1 MNSIECATSI
11 AEPIGRSGSWF
22 YFTPSTAV
30 HAEALGL
37 DVIGLYAL
45 GRGGVLGDVSPE
57 QVDATFFFF
66 KTGFVAAMYGAAR
79 AIASPEVAV
88 PAHLAAADDFA
99 LRTFGAVP
107 LGTIEAF
114 NEAAESVVGSAPLGR
129 WPLADGYR
137 AHPLPADPVARA
149 YRLAIVMRELRG
161 GVHTDAVNAAGL
173 SPVQACYLDGDARHF
188 ALHGFTDDDIPEVDD
203 ALRDRRAH
211 AEADTTRAMAEL
223 LDPLTDAQRTALVDG
238 AVALRAALKSPVAV
252 ASS

>member
-11 AEPIGRSGSWF
+11 AEPLGRSGSWF

-114 NEAAESVVGSAPLGR
+114 NEAAELLIASTPLGK
-129 WPLADGYR
+129 WPIADGYR
-137 AHPLPADPVARA
+137 ALPLPAEPAVRA
-149 YRLAIVMRELRG
+149 YRLTIDVRELRG
-161 GVHTDAVNAAGL
+161 GVHTDAVIAAEL
-173 SPVQACYLDGDARHF
+173 SPVLACYLDGDARHF
-188 ALHGFTDDDIPEVDD
+188 ALHGFTDDDIPEVND
-203 ALRDRRAH
+203 ALRDRRAN
-211 AEADTTRAMAEL
+211 AETETTRAMAEL
-223 LDPLTDAQRTALVDG
+223 LDVLTDAQRAALVEG
-238 AVALRAALKSPVAV
+238 AIALRAALKNPVAV
-252 ASS
+252 S